1 MADFG
6 VTDTGFTIK
15 GLDVILSESRD
26 RARQMFGPV
35 FGGAVDLTPTSTL
48 NMILQV
54 VAAEDAELWKRMED
68 LYYGNFVSTATGDA
82 LDLLGRDLGVSR
94 QLLYSEGQAIFTL
107 TNPAQGRQ
115 YTLPE
120 GTIVVTGAPVHT
132 FATTAPLTL
141 SAGTPQA
148 TVTVR
153 ALERGPTSDIAAT
166 TLVGIDPIFQQFEL
180 SLGGTTTVQVSNPK
194 PFSGGL
200 TAESDAEYRARM
212 LGVPREMWTLESVR
226 RAALGVAGVLDVLLF
241 DPLGG
246 VDVSQSFFNLFNFN
260 DRLFSSERH
269 LGDPYYFDIV
279 VAHEVGRPWR
289 TVGPVMGIFE
299 QVSAAVDRV
308 RPIGIYPNI
317 IQANHIEVG
326 VRATV
331 IAASGQDTQA
341 LLASI
346 KARLAADIGALKLGG
361 NVLYSQVMRAFV
373 EQPGVNDAQNVH
385 LRRCPAAFGRIA
397 FGAVPFQTD
406 IIELP
411 VGDNLILGP
420 TEIAI
425 FRLDSEL
432 LDLGVELR

>member
-6 VTDTGFTIK
+6 VTDAGFTLK

-35 FGGAVDLTPTSTL
+35 FGTTVDLTSTSTL

-68 LYYGNFVSTATGDA
+68 LYYGIFVSTATGDA
-82 LDLLGRDLGVSR
+82 LDLLGQDLGVSR
-94 QLLYSEGQAIFTL
+94 QQLFSGGQAVFTVM
-107 TNPAQGRQ
+107 NPAQGRQ

-120 GTIVVTGAPVHT
+120 GTIVVTAAPVHA
-132 FATTAPLTL
+132 FVTTAPLTL
-141 SAGTPQA
+141 SSDAPSV

-153 ALERGPTSDIAAT
+153 ALERGPASDIPAT
-166 TLVGIDPIFQQFEL
+166 TLVGIDPTFQQFGL
-180 SLGGTTTVQVSNPK
+180 SLGGTTTVQVANPD
-194 PFSGGL
+194 PFSGGQ
-200 TAESDAEYRARM
+200 TAESDTVYRARL

-226 RAALGVAGVLDVLLF
+226 RAALDVMGVLDVRLF

-246 VDVSQSFFNLFNFN
+246 VDVSQSFFNLFNFS
-260 DRLFSSERH
+260 DRLFSGERQ

-279 VAHEVGRPWR
+279 VAHEVGHPWR
-289 TVGPVMGIFE
+289 TIGPATGIFE
-299 QVSAAVDRV
+299 QVSAAVNRV

-317 IQANHIEVG
+317 IQADHIEVG
-326 VRATV
+326 VRAT
-331 IAASGQDTQA
+331 IIPASGQDTQA
-341 LLASI
+341 LVASI

-373 EQPGVNDAQNVH
+373 EQSGVKDAQNVH
-385 LRRCPAAFGRIA
+385 LRRCPASFGRIA
-397 FGAVPFQTD
+397 FGAVPFQEETVD
-406 IIELP
+406 LP

-432 LDLGVELR
+432 IDIGVELQ